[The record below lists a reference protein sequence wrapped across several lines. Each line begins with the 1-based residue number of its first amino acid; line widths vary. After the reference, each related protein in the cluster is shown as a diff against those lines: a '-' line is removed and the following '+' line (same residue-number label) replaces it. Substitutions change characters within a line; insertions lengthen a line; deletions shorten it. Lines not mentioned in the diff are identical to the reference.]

1 MKKGLITQK
10 NILCA
15 AEEVFS
21 EKGLFGARV
30 DEISE
35 RAGCNK
41 RMIYA
46 HFGSKEGLYTAVL
59 NNVYRKL
66 SITEENL
73 LSESLSPADAV
84 SLYIKLLFNFLKD
97 NPTFVKMVMWENLNE
112 AKYMRMSGASD
123 LKNVSVK
130 VLENILKQ
138 GVQQGVFKSDIN
150 IKEIII
156 SINMFCFSCFSNV
169 YTMTDIMN
177 IDFFNA
183 QELELRLATITDMIL
198 SYILK
203 Q

>member
-1 MKKGLITQK
+1 M
-10 NILCA
+10 
-15 AEEVFS
+15 
-21 EKGLFGARV
+21 LF
-30 DEISE
+30 D
-35 RAGCNK
+35 

-73 LSESLSPADAV
+73 LSESSSPAETV
-84 SLYIKLLFNFLKD
+84 SLYIKHLFNFLKD
-97 NPTFVKMVMWENLNE
+97 NPTFIKMVMWENLNE

-138 GVQQGVFKSDIN
+138 GIQQGIFKENIN

-177 IDFFNA
+177 IDFFNT

-198 SYILK
+198 NYILK